1 MKTVVIINGA
11 GESGKGTFVKFCR
24 DILLPYRI
32 FVNNISSIDQVK
44 EVAAGLGWDG
54 KKDDEGRKFLSDLK
68 DLSTEY
74 NDGPLL
80 YMIEQVEGIGLEHK
94 SLIFLDIR
102 EPLEIRKAK
111 EVFNAITVLLRRA
124 DPLTFTNH
132 ADRNVE
138 NYDYNYVIENPPGT
152 TFKELK
158 QKAREF
164 LQEIE
169 VI

>member
-68 DLSTEY
+68 DLSTE
-74 NDGPLL
+74 
-80 YMIEQVEGIGLEHK
+80 
-94 SLIFLDIR
+94 
-102 EPLEIRKAK
+102 
-111 EVFNAITVLLRRA
+111 
-124 DPLTFTNH
+124 
-132 ADRNVE
+132 
-138 NYDYNYVIENPPGT
+138 
-152 TFKELK
+152 
-158 QKAREF
+158 
-164 LQEIE
+164 
-169 VI
+169 